1 MDEEKKKQINNA
13 IAIIRDFCE
22 WSALS
27 NHSCLNCPLHGNCMV
42 RIPKYWNTLN

>member
-1 MDEEKKKQINNA
+1 MDEEKKKKLNDA

-27 NHSCLNCPLHGNCMV
+27 SGTCFNCPLHGNCMV